1 MMTFLSDFHLDGPF
15 GAEFEYHVCFVGTQK
30 GKVEDI
36 KDFRLISLVSCINK
50 LLVKILVCDAG
61 HNPHC

>member
-15 GAEFEYHVCFVGTQK
+15 GQSLNTMFVLLVPRK
-30 GKVEDI
+30 GRWRT
-36 KDFRLISLVSCINK
+36 FRLISLVSCINK
-50 LLVKILVCDAG
+50 LLVKILVCDPV